1 MRIVKKNN
9 GIYFKKNKEEY
20 TQHIINIININYKGL
35 ENTEEYKKIMKNIN
49 KIVNN
54 IYSDLK
60 ETIYIEQEVKIIWN
74 EINKYKEEK

>member
-20 TQHIINIININYKGL
+20 KQHIINIININYKGL